1 MNEAEPMMLWLPS
14 LTGLDKLE
22 ALQGPPLASFLVLR
36 NVTRRFSSSRSFLFP
51 SSQSLH
57 PNLPP
62 AHATLTNVT
71 PYLHQA
77 RWRRLDLLICIPDKS
92 FNYKGFTSLFIVP
105 LPGTNTQFQDPA
117 HTIW

>member
-14 LTGLDKLE
+14 LTGSDKLE
-22 ALQGPPLASFLVLR
+22 GLQGPPLATFLVLR
-36 NVTRRFSSSRSFLFP
+36 NVTRRISSSRSFLF
-51 SSQSLH
+51 SSPQSLH

-71 PYLHQA
+71 PHLHQA

-92 FNYKGFTSLFIVP
+92 FNCNGFTSLLI
-105 LPGTNTQFQDPA
+105 LTNPQSHDPI

>member
-14 LTGLDKLE
+14 LTGSDKLE
-22 ALQGPPLASFLVLR
+22 GLQGPPLASFLVLR

-77 RWRRLDLLICIPDKS
+77 RWRRLDLLICIFKASISTALYLCLLFRGPLS
-92 FNYKGFTSLFIVP
+92 FT
-105 LPGTNTQFQDPA
+105 TQLS
-117 HTIW
+117 